1 MKNFLIVTLATIFL
15 LSLIFNIKNS
25 ERFNIFDE
33 RLHRKLIRDHN
44 GIGWQIIAFLND
56 PKLMVVWAVLLAS
69 TLIDSDHVITALWAL
84 GTLGLTDL
92 AGIILKKIIKR
103 KRPKMASKLENGYS
117 FPSGHVLGATTM
129 MLILLRLFGAKLGL
143 GFILFLVA
151 VWVMVIIS
159 RLSLR
164 AHYPSDVAG
173 ATSLAILCFAI
184 SQQVFQLFR

>member
-33 RLHRKLIRDHN
+33 QLHRKLIRDHN

-69 TLIDSDHVITALWAL
+69 TLIDSDHVITALWVL

-173 ATSLAILCFAI
+173 ATSLTILCFAI
-184 SQQVFQLFR
+184 SQQVFQLL

>member
-33 RLHRKLIRDHN
+33 QLHRKLIRDHN

-69 TLIDSDHVITALWAL
+69 TLIDSDHVITALWVL

-129 MLILLRLFGAKLGL
+129 MLILLRLFGAKLRL

-184 SQQVFQLFR
+184 SQQVFQLL

>member
-33 RLHRKLIRDHN
+33 RLHRKLIRDHS

-69 TLIDSDHVITALWAL
+69 TLIDSDHVITALWVL

-173 ATSLAILCFAI
+173 ATSLAILCFTI
-184 SQQVFQLFR
+184 SQQVFQLL

>member
-33 RLHRKLIRDHN
+33 QLHRKLIRDHN

-69 TLIDSDHVITALWAL
+69 TLIDSDHVITALWVL

>member
-44 GIGWQIIAFLND
+44 GIGWQIIAFFND

-69 TLIDSDHVITALWAL
+69 TLIDSDHVITALWVL

-184 SQQVFQLFR
+184 SQQVFQLL

>member
-69 TLIDSDHVITALWAL
+69 TLIDSDHVITALWVL

-184 SQQVFQLFR
+184 SQQVFQLL

>member
-33 RLHRKLIRDHN
+33 QLHRKLIRDHN

-69 TLIDSDHVITALWAL
+69 TLIDSDHVITALWVL

-129 MLILLRLFGAKLGL
+129 ILILLRLFGAKLGL

>member
-1 MKNFLIVTLATIFL
+1 MKDFLIVTLATIFL

-69 TLIDSDHVITALWAL
+69 TLIDSDHVITALWVL

>member
-1 MKNFLIVTLATIFL
+1 
-15 LSLIFNIKNS
+15 
-25 ERFNIFDE
+25 
-33 RLHRKLIRDHN
+33 
-44 GIGWQIIAFLND
+44 
-56 PKLMVVWAVLLAS
+56 
-69 TLIDSDHVITALWAL
+69 
-84 GTLGLTDL
+84 
-92 AGIILKKIIKR
+92 
-103 KRPKMASKLENGYS
+103 
-117 FPSGHVLGATTM
+117 M

-184 SQQVFQLFR
+184 SQQVFQLL

>member
-1 MKNFLIVTLATIFL
+1 MKDFLIVTLATIFL

-69 TLIDSDHVITALWAL
+69 TLIDSDHVITALWVL

-184 SQQVFQLFR
+184 SQQVFQLL

>member
-69 TLIDSDHVITALWAL
+69 TLIDSDHVITALWVL

-103 KRPKMASKLENGYS
+103 KRPKMASTLENGYS

-184 SQQVFQLFR
+184 SQQVFQLL

>member
-143 GFILFLVA
+143 GFILFLVV

-184 SQQVFQLFR
+184 SQQVFQLL

>member
-184 SQQVFQLFR
+184 SQQVFQLL

>member
-69 TLIDSDHVITALWAL
+69 TLIDSDHVITALWVL

>member
-33 RLHRKLIRDHN
+33 RLHRKLIRDHS

-69 TLIDSDHVITALWAL
+69 TLIDSDHVITALWVL

-184 SQQVFQLFR
+184 SQQVFQLL

>member
-33 RLHRKLIRDHN
+33 QLHRKLIRDHN

-69 TLIDSDHVITALWAL
+69 TLIDSDHVITALWVL

-184 SQQVFQLFR
+184 SQQVFQLL

>member
-1 MKNFLIVTLATIFL
+1 MKDFLIVTLATIFL

-69 TLIDSDHVITALWAL
+69 TLIDSDHVITALWVL

-151 VWVMVIIS
+151 VWVMVII
-159 RLSLR
+159 
-164 AHYPSDVAG
+164 
-173 ATSLAILCFAI
+173 
-184 SQQVFQLFR
+184 

>member
-33 RLHRKLIRDHN
+33 QLHRKLIRDHS

-69 TLIDSDHVITALWAL
+69 TLIDSDHVITALWVL

-184 SQQVFQLFR
+184 SQQVFQLL

>member
-69 TLIDSDHVITALWAL
+69 TLIDSDHVITALWVL
-84 GTLGLTDL
+84 GTLGPTDL

-129 MLILLRLFGAKLGL
+129 MLILLQLFGAKLGL

-184 SQQVFQLFR
+184 SQQVFQLL

>member
-69 TLIDSDHVITALWAL
+69 TLIDSDHVITALWVL

-184 SQQVFQLFR
+184 RQQVFQLL

>member
-33 RLHRKLIRDHN
+33 QLHRKLIRDHN

-69 TLIDSDHVITALWAL
+69 TLIDSDHVITALWVL

-129 MLILLRLFGAKLGL
+129 MLILLRLFGDKLGL

-184 SQQVFQLFR
+184 SQQVFQLL